1 MNDWTDDIDNVLDAI
16 RLNCIVLSKRHK
28 TRYFDL
34 KYSLNFYK
42 LPVIVLNG
50 CNSIISVGLQ
60 PYATQGTISLTTSLI
75 ALLCGIIGSIELF
88 LGIQKRLESDLIS
101 GRDYYLLSID
111 IFKTLSLN
119 RENRPIPAKD
129 YLNEIYNKYTKLIE
143 SSEALV
149 KKIDDKLNIIDINKN
164 KTETTLTHGDK
175 NETTNIEA
183 APSSDKDDDSDDI
196 VVLTPRPSGRVDLP
210 HNRVEMSIADND

>member
-1 MNDWTDDIDNVLDAI
+1 MTDWTQDIDDVLDAI
-16 RLNCIVLSKRHK
+16 RLNCIVLCKRHK
-28 TRYFDL
+28 TRYFEL
-34 KYSLNFYK
+34 KYSLNYYK

-60 PYATQGTISLTTSLI
+60 PYTSQGVISLTTSLI

-88 LGIQKRLESDLIS
+88 LGVQKRLEADLIS
-101 GRDYYLLSID
+101 SREYYLLSVD
-111 IFKTLSLN
+111 IFKTLTLN

-129 YLNEIYNKYTKLIE
+129 YLNEIYNKYVKLVE

-149 KKIDDKLNIIDINKN
+149 KKIEDKLNIVNINK
-164 KTETTLTHGDK
+164 K
-175 NETTNIEA
+175 NEEE
-183 APSSDKDDDSDDI
+183 KDSDDI

-210 HNRVEMSIADND
+210 NNNVDLSIDD

>member
-1 MNDWTDDIDNVLDAI
+1 MTDWTTDIDNVLDAI
-16 RLNCIVLSKRHK
+16 RLNCIVLCKRHK
-28 TRYFDL
+28 TRYFEL
-34 KYSLNFYK
+34 KYSLNYYK

-60 PYATQGTISLTTSLI
+60 PYTSQGVISLTTSLI

-88 LGIQKRLESDLIS
+88 LGVQKRLEADLIS
-101 GRDYYLLSID
+101 SRDYYLLSVD
-111 IFKTLSLN
+111 IFKTLTLN

-129 YLNEIYNKYTKLIE
+129 YLNEIYNKYVKLVE

-149 KKIDDKLNIIDINKN
+149 KKIEDKLNTIDINN
-164 KTETTLTHGDK
+164 KASEK
-175 NETTNIEA
+175 NE
-183 APSSDKDDDSDDI
+183 DSDDI

-210 HNRVEMSIADND
+210 SNSQINNIDD

>member
-1 MNDWTDDIDNVLDAI
+1 MTDWTQDIDDVLDAI
-16 RLNCIVLSKRHK
+16 RLNCIVLCKRHK
-28 TRYFDL
+28 TRYFEL
-34 KYSLNFYK
+34 KYSLNYYK

-60 PYATQGTISLTTSLI
+60 PYTSQGVISLTTSLI

-88 LGIQKRLESDLIS
+88 LGVQKRLEADLIS
-101 GRDYYLLSID
+101 SREYYLLSVD
-111 IFKTLSLN
+111 IFKTLTLN

-129 YLNEIYNKYTKLIE
+129 YLNEIYNKYVKLVE

-149 KKIDDKLNIIDINKN
+149 KKIEDKLNIVNINK
-164 KTETTLTHGDK
+164 K
-175 NETTNIEA
+175 NEEE
-183 APSSDKDDDSDDI
+183 KDSDDI

-210 HNRVEMSIADND
+210 SNSQINNIDD